1 MTVKRTVVGLLA
13 VACSVKMA
21 GSKPKLKGRTLDE
34 MFKKIRE
41 SSENEPEQLAHNDFC
56 IVSMIK

>member
-1 MTVKRTVVGLLA
+1 M
-13 VACSVKMA
+13 S

-34 MFKKIRE
+34 MFKNIRE